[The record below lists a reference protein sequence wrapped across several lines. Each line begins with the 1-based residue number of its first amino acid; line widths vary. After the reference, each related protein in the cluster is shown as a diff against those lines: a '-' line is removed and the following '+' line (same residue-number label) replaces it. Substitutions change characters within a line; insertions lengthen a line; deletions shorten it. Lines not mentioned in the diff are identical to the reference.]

1 MPLFS
6 SRAPYLV
13 QAETNMKTILTVSI
27 TAVAVTSLACAKK
40 QADQPPPA
48 TAEPEPAEP
57 AVEDYPDKNPDQSSI
72 WLDPKVAELCDIPTA
87 QFDFDKSNIT
97 DEAGAALDALAAC
110 FMDGAAKDQ
119 GMRLVGHAD
128 PRGTEDYN
136 MALGQRRAGSVA
148 GYLGGKGL
156 GNARLET
163 SSRGELD
170 AKGSDEASWA
180 ADRKV
185 EIYLAE

>member
-1 MPLFS
+1 M
-6 SRAPYLV
+6 R
-13 QAETNMKTILTVSI
+13 TILAVSL
-27 TAVAVTSLACAKK
+27 TALAISSFGCAKK

-57 AVEDYPDKNPDQSSI
+57 AVEEYPDKDPDKSSI

-87 QFDFDKSNIT
+87 HFEFDKSNINE
-97 DEAGAALDALAAC
+97 EAAAALDALAAC
-110 FMDGAAKDQ
+110 FMDGAAKDE

-128 PRGTEDYN
+128 PRGTEEYN
-136 MALGQRRAGSVA
+136 TALGQRRAGSVA

-170 AKGSDEASWA
+170 AKGTDEASWA
-180 ADRKV
+180 EDRKV
-185 EIYLAE
+185 EIFLAE

>member
-1 MPLFS
+1 M
-6 SRAPYLV
+6 R
-13 QAETNMKTILTVSI
+13 TILTVSL
-27 TAVAVTSLACAKK
+27 TALALSSFACAKK

-57 AVEDYPDKNPDQSSI
+57 AVEEYPDKDPDKSSI
-72 WLDPKVAELCDIPTA
+72 YLDPKVAELCEIPHA
-87 QFDFDKSNIT
+87 HFEFDKSNIT
-97 DEAGAALDALAAC
+97 EEAGAALDALAAC
-110 FMDGAAKDQ
+110 FMEGNAKEEN
-119 GMRLVGHAD
+119 MRLVGHAD
-128 PRGTEDYN
+128 PRGTEEYN

-170 AKGSDEASWA
+170 AKGTDEATWA
-180 ADRKV
+180 EDRRV
-185 EIYLAE
+185 DIYLAE